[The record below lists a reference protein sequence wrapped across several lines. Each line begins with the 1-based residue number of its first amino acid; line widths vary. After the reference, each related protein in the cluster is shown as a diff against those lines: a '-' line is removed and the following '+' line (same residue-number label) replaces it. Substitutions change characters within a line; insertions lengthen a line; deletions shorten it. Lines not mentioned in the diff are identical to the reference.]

1 MNSTLDYKPAGFF
14 RRMVALFYD
23 LILIIALCVGL
34 TLLITYALNTEVES
48 PLMYLVFL
56 ALGVGFYCYF
66 WKKNK
71 GQTLGM
77 QVWKVRLAQADSS
90 EVSFGRM
97 IYRCLLGLIFT
108 LLFGLELSTDAFSKR
123 QKNLKRYF
131 VKNVFSKSLN
141 ASNDSYAKVKQK
153 QRRE

>member
-48 PLMYLVFL
+48 PLMYLAFL
-56 ALGVGFYCYF
+56 ALSVGFYCYF
-66 WKKNK
+66 WKKNS

-77 QVWKVRLAQADSS
+77 QVWKVRLAQENKSDISLM
-90 EVSFGRM
+90 RM

-108 LLFGLELSTDAFSKR
+108 LLFLNLTLS
-123 QKNLKRYF
+123 
-131 VKNVFSKSLN
+131 
-141 ASNDSYAKVKQK
+141 
-153 QRRE
+153 

>member
-1 MNSTLDYKPAGFF
+1 MNSTLDYKPAGFL

-77 QVWKVRLAQADSS
+77 QVWKVRLAQENNLDISLM
-90 EVSFGRM
+90 RM
-97 IYRCLLGLIFT
+97 IYRCLLGLVFS
-108 LLFGLELSTDAFSKR
+108 LLFGLNYLPMLFRKDKKTLNDILSKTF
-123 QKNLKRYF
+123 L
-131 VKNVFSKSLN
+131 VKV
-141 ASNDSYAKVKQK
+141 
-153 QRRE
+153 

>member
-77 QVWKVRLAQADSS
+77 QVWKVHLAQENNLDISLM
-90 EVSFGRM
+90 RM
-97 IYRCLLGLIFT
+97 IYRCLLGLVFS
-108 LLFGLELSTDAFSKR
+108 LLFGLNYLPMLFRKDKKTLNDILSKTF
-123 QKNLKRYF
+123 L
-131 VKNVFSKSLN
+131 VKV
-141 ASNDSYAKVKQK
+141 
-153 QRRE
+153 

>member
-34 TLLITYALNTEVES
+34 TLIITYALNTEVES
-48 PLMYLVFL
+48 PLMYLAFL
-56 ALGVGFYCYF
+56 ALSVGFYCYF
-66 WKKNK
+66 WKKNS

-77 QVWKVRLAQADSS
+77 QVWKVGLAQENNLDISLM
-90 EVSFGRM
+90 RM

-108 LLFGLELSTDAFSKR
+108 LLFGLNYLPMLFRKDKKTLNDILSKTF
-123 QKNLKRYF
+123 LI
-131 VKNVFSKSLN
+131 
-141 ASNDSYAKVKQK
+141 KV
-153 QRRE
+153 

>member
-23 LILIIALCVGL
+23 LILIIALCVGF

-66 WKKNK
+66 WKKNT

-77 QVWKVRLAQADSS
+77 QVWKVRLAQENKSDISLI
-90 EVSFGRM
+90 RM
-97 IYRCLLGLIFT
+97 IYRCFLGLIFT
-108 LLFGLELSTDAFSKR
+108 LLFGMNYLPMLFRKDKKTLNDLLSKTF
-123 QKNLKRYF
+123 LM
-131 VKNVFSKSLN
+131 
-141 ASNDSYAKVKQK
+141 KV
-153 QRRE
+153 

>member
-1 MNSTLDYKPAGFF
+1 
-14 RRMVALFYD
+14 MVALFYD

-77 QVWKVRLAQADSS
+77 QVWKVHLAQENNLDISLM
-90 EVSFGRM
+90 RM
-97 IYRCLLGLIFT
+97 IYRCLLGLIFS
-108 LLFGLELSTDAFSKR
+108 LLFGLNYLPMLFRKDKKTLNDILSKTF
-123 QKNLKRYF
+123 LI
-131 VKNVFSKSLN
+131 
-141 ASNDSYAKVKQK
+141 KV
-153 QRRE
+153 

>member
-14 RRMVALFYD
+14 RRVVALFYD

-66 WKKNK
+66 WKK
-71 GQTLGM
+71 
-77 QVWKVRLAQADSS
+77 
-90 EVSFGRM
+90 
-97 IYRCLLGLIFT
+97 I
-108 LLFGLELSTDAFSKR
+108 
-123 QKNLKRYF
+123 
-131 VKNVFSKSLN
+131 
-141 ASNDSYAKVKQK
+141 KVKP
-153 QRRE
+153 

>member
-1 MNSTLDYKPAGFF
+1 
-14 RRMVALFYD
+14 MVALFYD

-77 QVWKVRLAQADSS
+77 QVWKVRLAQDDSS

-97 IYRCLLGLIFT
+97 VYRCLLGLVFT
-108 LLFGLELSTDAFSKR
+108 LLFGLNYLPMLFREDKKTLNDILSKTF
-123 QKNLKRYF
+123 LI
-131 VKNVFSKSLN
+131 
-141 ASNDSYAKVKQK
+141 KV
-153 QRRE
+153 

>member
-48 PLMYLVFL
+48 PLMYLAFL
-56 ALGVGFYCYF
+56 ALSISFYCYF
-66 WKKNK
+66 WKKNS
-71 GQTLGM
+71 GQTLRM
-77 QVWKVRLAQADSS
+77 QVWKFRLDQENNLDISLM
-90 EVSFGRM
+90 RM

-108 LLFGLELSTDAFSKR
+108 LLFGLNYLPMLFRKDKKTLNDILSKTF
-123 QKNLKRYF
+123 F
-131 VKNVFSKSLN
+131 I
-141 ASNDSYAKVKQK
+141 KV
-153 QRRE
+153 

>member
-1 MNSTLDYKPAGFF
+1 MNPTLDYKPAGFF

-66 WKKNK
+66 WKKNT

-77 QVWKVRLAQADSS
+77 QVWKVRLAQENKSDISLI
-90 EVSFGRM
+90 RM
-97 IYRCLLGLIFT
+97 IYRCFLGLIFT
-108 LLFGLELSTDAFSKR
+108 LLFGMNYLPMLFRKDKKTLNDLLSKTF
-123 QKNLKRYF
+123 LM
-131 VKNVFSKSLN
+131 
-141 ASNDSYAKVKQK
+141 KV
-153 QRRE
+153 

>member
-56 ALGVGFYCYF
+56 VLGVSFYCYF

-77 QVWKVRLAQADSS
+77 QVWKVRLAQDLS
-90 EVSFGRM
+90 
-97 IYRCLLGLIFT
+97 LIHI
-108 LLFGLELSTDAFSKR
+108 
-123 QKNLKRYF
+123 
-131 VKNVFSKSLN
+131 
-141 ASNDSYAKVKQK
+141 
-153 QRRE
+153 

>member
-66 WKKNK
+66 WKKNT

-77 QVWKVRLAQADSS
+77 QVWKVRLAQENKSDISLI
-90 EVSFGRM
+90 RM
-97 IYRCLLGLIFT
+97 IYRCFLGLIFT
-108 LLFGLELSTDAFSKR
+108 LLFGMNYLPMLFRKDKKTLNDLLSKTF
-123 QKNLKRYF
+123 LM
-131 VKNVFSKSLN
+131 
-141 ASNDSYAKVKQK
+141 KV
-153 QRRE
+153 

>member
-34 TLLITYALNTEVES
+34 TLLITFALNTEVES

-66 WKKNK
+66 WKKNT

-77 QVWKVRLAQADSS
+77 QVWKVRLAQENKSDISLM
-90 EVSFGRM
+90 RM
-97 IYRCLLGLIFT
+97 IYRCFLGLIFT
-108 LLFGLELSTDAFSKR
+108 LLFGMNYLPMLFRKDKKTLNDLLSKTF
-123 QKNLKRYF
+123 LM
-131 VKNVFSKSLN
+131 
-141 ASNDSYAKVKQK
+141 KV
-153 QRRE
+153 

>member
-48 PLMYLVFL
+48 PLMYLAFL
-56 ALGVGFYCYF
+56 ALSIGFYCYF
-66 WKKNK
+66 WKKNS

-77 QVWKVRLAQADSS
+77 QVWKVRLSQDNESDIS
-90 EVSFGRM
+90 LMRM

-108 LLFGLELSTDAFSKR
+108 LLFGLNYLPMFFRKDKKTLNDILSKTF
-123 QKNLKRYF
+123 L
-131 VKNVFSKSLN
+131 VKV
-141 ASNDSYAKVKQK
+141 
-153 QRRE
+153 

>member
-56 ALGVGFYCYF
+56 ALG
-66 WKKNK
+66 
-71 GQTLGM
+71 
-77 QVWKVRLAQADSS
+77 
-90 EVSFGRM
+90 
-97 IYRCLLGLIFT
+97 CLLYT
-108 LLFGLELSTDAFSKR
+108 SPSPRDSR
-123 QKNLKRYF
+123 
-131 VKNVFSKSLN
+131 KSRMPSS
-141 ASNDSYAKVKQK
+141 A
-153 QRRE
+153 

>member
-14 RRMVALFYD
+14 RRTVALFYD

-77 QVWKVRLAQADSS
+77 QVWKVRLAQENNLDISLM
-90 EVSFGRM
+90 RM
-97 IYRCLLGLIFT
+97 IYRCLLGLVFS
-108 LLFGLELSTDAFSKR
+108 LLFGLNYLPMLFRKDKKTLNDILSKTF
-123 QKNLKRYF
+123 LI
-131 VKNVFSKSLN
+131 
-141 ASNDSYAKVKQK
+141 KV
-153 QRRE
+153 

>member
-14 RRMVALFYD
+14 RRTVALFYD

-66 WKKNK
+66 WKKNT

-77 QVWKVRLAQADSS
+77 QVWKVRLAQENKSDISLI
-90 EVSFGRM
+90 RM
-97 IYRCLLGLIFT
+97 IYRCFLGLIFT
-108 LLFGLELSTDAFSKR
+108 LLFGMNYLPMLFRKDKKTLNDLLSKTF
-123 QKNLKRYF
+123 LM
-131 VKNVFSKSLN
+131 
-141 ASNDSYAKVKQK
+141 KV
-153 QRRE
+153 

>member
-34 TLLITYALNTEVES
+34 TLLITFALNTEVES

-66 WKKNK
+66 WKKNT

-77 QVWKVRLAQADSS
+77 QVWKVRLAQENKSDISLI
-90 EVSFGRM
+90 RM
-97 IYRCLLGLIFT
+97 IYRCFLGLIFT
-108 LLFGLELSTDAFSKR
+108 LLFGMNYLPMLFRKDKKTLNDLLSKTF
-123 QKNLKRYF
+123 LM
-131 VKNVFSKSLN
+131 
-141 ASNDSYAKVKQK
+141 KV
-153 QRRE
+153 

>member
-48 PLMYLVFL
+48 PLMYLAFL
-56 ALGVGFYCYF
+56 ALSISFYCYF

-77 QVWKVRLAQADSS
+77 QVWKVRLAQENNLD
-90 EVSFGRM
+90 VSLMRM

-108 LLFGLELSTDAFSKR
+108 LLFGLNYLPMLFRKDKKTLNDILSKTF
-123 QKNLKRYF
+123 LI
-131 VKNVFSKSLN
+131 
-141 ASNDSYAKVKQK
+141 KV
-153 QRRE
+153 

>member
-77 QVWKVRLAQADSS
+77 QVWKVRLAQADST

-97 IYRCLLGLIFT
+97 VYRCLLGLIFT
-108 LLFGLELSTDAFSKR
+108 LLFGLNYLPMLFRKDKKTLNDILSKTF
-123 QKNLKRYF
+123 LI
-131 VKNVFSKSLN
+131 
-141 ASNDSYAKVKQK
+141 KV
-153 QRRE
+153 

>member
-56 ALGVGFYCYF
+56 ALGYWFLLLLLE
-66 WKKNK
+66 KK
-71 GQTLGM
+71 
-77 QVWKVRLAQADSS
+77 
-90 EVSFGRM
+90 
-97 IYRCLLGLIFT
+97 
-108 LLFGLELSTDAFSKR
+108 
-123 QKNLKRYF
+123 
-131 VKNVFSKSLN
+131 
-141 ASNDSYAKVKQK
+141 
-153 QRRE
+153 

>member
-34 TLLITYALNTEVES
+34 TLLTTYALNTEVES

-66 WKKNK
+66 WKKNT

-77 QVWKVRLAQADSS
+77 QVWKVRLAQENKSDISLI
-90 EVSFGRM
+90 RM
-97 IYRCLLGLIFT
+97 IYRCFLGLIFT
-108 LLFGLELSTDAFSKR
+108 LLFGMNYLPMLFRKDKKTLNDLLSKTF
-123 QKNLKRYF
+123 LM
-131 VKNVFSKSLN
+131 
-141 ASNDSYAKVKQK
+141 KV
-153 QRRE
+153 

>member
-1 MNSTLDYKPAGFF
+1 
-14 RRMVALFYD
+14 MVALFYD

-66 WKKNK
+66 WKKNT

-77 QVWKVRLAQADSS
+77 QVWKVRLAQENKSDISLI
-90 EVSFGRM
+90 RM
-97 IYRCLLGLIFT
+97 IYRCFLGLIFT
-108 LLFGLELSTDAFSKR
+108 LLFGMNYLPMLFRKDKKTLNDLLSKTF
-123 QKNLKRYF
+123 LM
-131 VKNVFSKSLN
+131 
-141 ASNDSYAKVKQK
+141 KV
-153 QRRE
+153 

>member
-77 QVWKVRLAQADSS
+77 QVWKVRLAQENNLPLLAQIPIEIPLVDESNKGIPISISQPNTKSS
-90 EVSFGRM
+90 IEFGN
-97 IYRCLLGLIFT
+97 LAQLI
-108 LLFGLELSTDAFSKR
+108 
-123 QKNLKRYF
+123 KNQF
-131 VKNVFSKSLN
+131 VN
-141 ASNDSYAKVKQK
+141 
-153 QRRE
+153 R

>member
-56 ALGVGFYCYF
+56 ALGVGFYSYF

-77 QVWKVRLAQADSS
+77 QVWKVRLAQENNLDISLM
-90 EVSFGRM
+90 RM
-97 IYRCLLGLIFT
+97 IYRCLLGLVFS
-108 LLFGLELSTDAFSKR
+108 LLFGLNYLPMLFRKDKKTLNDILSKTF
-123 QKNLKRYF
+123 L
-131 VKNVFSKSLN
+131 VKV
-141 ASNDSYAKVKQK
+141 
-153 QRRE
+153 

>member
-48 PLMYLVFL
+48 PLMYLAFL
-56 ALGVGFYCYF
+56 ALSIGFYCYF
-66 WKKNK
+66 WKQNK

-77 QVWKVRLAQADSS
+77 QVWKVRLVQENMSDISLI
-90 EVSFGRM
+90 RM
-97 IYRCLLGLIFT
+97 IYRCLLGLVFS
-108 LLFGLELSTDAFSKR
+108 LLFGLNYLPMLFRKDKKTLNDILSKTF
-123 QKNLKRYF
+123 LI
-131 VKNVFSKSLN
+131 
-141 ASNDSYAKVKQK
+141 KV
-153 QRRE
+153 

>member
-23 LILIIALCVGL
+23 LILIIALCVGF
-34 TLLITYALNTEVES
+34 TLLITFALNTEVES

-66 WKKNK
+66 WKKNT

-77 QVWKVRLAQADSS
+77 QVWKVRLAQENKSDISLI
-90 EVSFGRM
+90 RM
-97 IYRCLLGLIFT
+97 IYRCFLGLIFT
-108 LLFGLELSTDAFSKR
+108 LLFGMNYLPMLFRKDKKTLNDLLSKTF
-123 QKNLKRYF
+123 LM
-131 VKNVFSKSLN
+131 
-141 ASNDSYAKVKQK
+141 KV
-153 QRRE
+153 

>member
-71 GQTLGM
+71 GPNLRDASLESSLGSS
-77 QVWKVRLAQADSS
+77 RLYRSKFWENGLSMSIGADLHF
-90 EVSFGRM
+90 V
-97 IYRCLLGLIFT
+97 IWV
-108 LLFGLELSTDAFSKR
+108 ELSADAFS
-123 QKNLKRYF
+123 
-131 VKNVFSKSLN
+131 
-141 ASNDSYAKVKQK
+141 
-153 QRRE
+153 